1 MLAEAL
7 FRCGVFRDI
16 PPSLL
21 SPDCFLTPL
30 RELNKFPD
38 IPVCTQEEH
47 RGSRHNSRR
56 APVLPPH
63 PERRVRFPALSERE
77 CQCSHRTSR
86 GGSLHLTLE
95 TNSRGRATIPKDPQ
109 CSSVLQ
115 THLTPLH

>member
-56 APVLPPH
+56 ASVFPPH
-63 PERRVRFPALSERE
+63 PKRTVRFSASSGRESWRSIRTASEVVY
-77 CQCSHRTSR
+77 T
-86 GGSLHLTLE
+86 
-95 TNSRGRATIPKDPQ
+95 
-109 CSSVLQ
+109 
-115 THLTPLH
+115 